1 MDTHVQPQQYMF
13 EHAYRARTFPAT
25 LMLKPDMTGG
35 IWTLNDRP
43 PLMETEA
50 TLQRLVVGD

>member
-1 MDTHVQPQQYMF
+1 MF
-13 EHAYRARTFPAT
+13 EHAFRARTFPAM
-25 LMLKPDMTGG
+25 LMLKLDMTGG
-35 IWTLNDRP
+35 IWTLNHRP